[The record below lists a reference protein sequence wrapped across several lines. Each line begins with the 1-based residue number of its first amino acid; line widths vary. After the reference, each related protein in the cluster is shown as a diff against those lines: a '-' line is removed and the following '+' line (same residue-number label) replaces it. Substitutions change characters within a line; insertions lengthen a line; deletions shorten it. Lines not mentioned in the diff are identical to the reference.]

1 MKTKLVNKIVSAI
14 LIFVITFSY
23 WGVLAEKAYA
33 EYEELESQEVK
44 TNNKNVEFDVY
55 FKENEQNT
63 HTKIQKKSE
72 EGSLYVNFNVKEGY
86 LKQIKI
92 KLDNPNFSMKS
103 EELDISNNEISIE
116 WIEGQNEIG
125 VIFGFEKQELISAD
139 YFSKETSIILSAVY
153 IDTNGKEKDIEAERK
168 IMLTWEEEVVVE
180 SEQQI
185 EKTINLGE
193 NRYLLQTNLKIR
205 IKDNAVPVENIK
217 MEILNPVIE
226 NTTVEKVD
234 IYAVNTIIAD
244 GTNNNFKFSDE
255 NLQYNGE
262 EGKLDINLTNPRN
275 NENKIV
281 WKDGEN
287 EFKLIYILNAL
298 DGIIENKGINLEISG
313 SIYYAENREI
323 NFANKLENQIVLSGK
338 LIDVDYTITE
348 GINKG
353 YMYAKTEE
361 TGYETRQVV
370 EISYSDLVEYID
382 IEMGKDRFVD
392 EAGNRIETN
401 GTIYKRTK
409 INKVS
414 FDSIFGEEGRIEV
427 YGNGEK
433 VGEITKD
440 SVADEEGNVVIE
452 YGEEVGEVLIKTSK
466 PIAEGK
472 IEIINDK
479 AVKGELRYS
488 REEIQ
493 RLKWIETGSKVRT
506 NITEEEKTVT
516 MELRETVS
524 KAEISMLTEKV
535 STVIKNERVEIKVLL
550 RTDSNAYDLYKN
562 PYLEIELPIEVK
574 EVEVESIA
582 AAFGEG
588 FKINW
593 TDIIETEEGKK
604 VIRIALIGEQERY
617 AIDISEGTSIVIR
630 TKMTLDKK
638 SGSKEEVVKLRYRNE
653 NAIGYDNNGE
663 AEGKIEIEAPTG
675 VVAINSMEG
684 YNEEGDTATSLSSK
698 EEVGE
703 LEILTEKK
711 TAKVSID
718 VINNYEGEIE
728 NPRILGRVPAEGNKK
743 VTGEELGST
752 FTANM
757 VEGIE
762 KTEGLEGI
770 GYKIYY
776 SSNGEATED
785 TEKEENGWKETIE
798 EAGEVKS
805 YLIETEG
812 YKMGQGES
820 MSFEYEVEIPEGL
833 NHNESSYSTYAVD
846 YGIEEEGNKRVER
859 IIAPTVGATTGEGPE
874 LEVSLESNVENN
886 GEVQE
891 GQIIKYNV
899 KVKNVGD
906 IDAKNILISTI
917 IPENTSYYSSN
928 PAGELQ
934 KIRDEDNRTRITKL
948 LITKDSIAVGETF
961 VATISLKVGILP
973 SYYDENEEIK
983 MNVSSIITAD
993 DLGKELTTNECV
1005 NRIVKGNLSIELQSE
1020 FGNGMIFTEGTQL
1033 RMSATIKNINS
1044 DPKENVVFT
1053 YKVPEGFEYIEAY
1066 RGGHDTTGVNYDEQT
1081 RILTINIGNMN
1092 GSESLGVIIVV
1103 SISPLEGDV
1112 YERQM
1117 VSVASVI
1124 ADGME
1129 KEKISNEIIHTSGR
1143 AKLVVTQSSNR
1154 DYEVNA
1160 GDKIEY
1166 YIKIEN
1172 QGSGEAKEV
1181 KLIDYLPKELKYC
1194 SLTYT
1199 IDGKAVGTEGYI
1211 NEENNYE
1218 IMFNVPIGSEVVV
1231 TLIAEALKQSTS
1243 EVEVTN
1249 SGVIINNKEEI
1260 NMNSLTHKIISDNS
1274 VLTPGGD
1281 RVNVYNISGVAWE
1294 DVNKD
1299 GQKGSNENRLSNIQ
1313 VILIDNETGNIA
1325 LQASTSKEQRTTTN
1339 SSGQYEFKEVKA
1351 GEYIVVFLYDQNQYT
1366 ITEYKKEGVLENDNS
1381 DAISALIKIDGQ
1393 SQMAGI
1399 TESIQITESSILGVN
1414 IGLIKMESAIFSIN
1428 KVVTRMSMTNPKT
1441 SKTVD
1446 FNNSKLAKMD
1456 ADGKY
1461 INSTNFV
1468 IEYKLSVTNEGS
1480 VPGYVKRILDKVPN
1494 GFKFSSDLNP
1504 NWYLG
1509 NNGEI
1514 YNTSLANTTINPGET
1529 KDVSLVLTKQMTENG
1544 NGIFHNTAE
1553 ITEVYNEYGLEN
1565 RIREDTTQQAADVLI
1580 GIKTGGGIVYIS
1592 IIMIA
1597 IGLLVVG
1604 IYFINKKVLKKNTDN
1619 EITKIDNIEI

>member
-103 EELDISNNEISIE
+103 EELEISNNELSIE
-116 WIEGQNEIG
+116 WLEGQNEIG

-185 EKTINLGE
+185 EKAINLGG

-234 IYAVNTIIAD
+234 IYAVNTIMGD
-244 GTNNNFKFSDE
+244 GTNNNFEFNDE

-262 EGKLDINLTNPRN
+262 EGKLDINLTNTRN

-281 WKDGEN
+281 WKEGEN
-287 EFKLIYILNAL
+287 EFKLIYILNAS

-323 NFANKLENQIVLSGK
+323 NFENKLENQIVISGK
-338 LIDVDYTITE
+338 LIDVDYTITD

-414 FDSIFGEEGRIEV
+414 FDSLFGEEGRIEV

-472 IEIINDK
+472 IEIINEK
-479 AVKGELRYS
+479 AVKGELGYS

-493 RLKWIETGSKVRT
+493 RLKVIETESKVRT

-535 STVIKNERVEIKVLL
+535 STVIENERVEIQVLL

-588 FKINW
+588 FQINW
-593 TDIIETEEGKK
+593 TDVIETEEGKK

-617 AIDISEGTSIVIR
+617 AIDISEGMSIVIR

-653 NAIGYDNNGE
+653 NAIGYENNGE

-675 VVAINSMEG
+675 VVAVNSIEG
-684 YNEEGDTATSLSSK
+684 YNEEGEKATSLSSK

-785 TEKEENGWKETIE
+785 KEKEENGWKETIE

-846 YGIEEEGNKRVER
+846 YEVEEEGSKRVER
-859 IIAPTVGATTGEGPE
+859 VIAPTVGATTGEGPE
-874 LEVSLESNVENN
+874 LEVSLESNIQN
-886 GEVQE
+886 GAEIEE
-891 GQIIKYNV
+891 GDIVKYSVKIKNVGNMPARNV
-899 KVKNVGD
+899 KVFGD
-906 IDAKNILISTI
+906 IPDKTVYVIEDNSDSYGTETAYKENPNVKEYTETI
-917 IPENTSYYSSN
+917 EEI
-928 PAGELQ
+928 PAGE
-934 KIRDEDNRTRITKL
+934 TYT
-948 LITKDSIAVGETF
+948 S
-961 VATISLKVGILP
+961 
-973 SYYDENEEIK
+973 SYLIK
-983 MNVSSIITAD
+983 MREFTEYDKNDRRTITVKARVTAD
-993 DLGKELTTNECV
+993 DLGKELETNEWTNTV
-1005 NRIVKGNLSIELQSE
+1005 VKVTLKL
-1020 FGNGMIFTEGTQL
+1020 TL
-1033 RMSATIKNINS
+1033 DA
-1044 DPKENVVFT
+1044 T
-1053 YKVPEGFEYIEAY
+1053 YKDETILKEEEKFKFSGKVINNTEEDIEDAVVKYAVPEGFNFIKAEMYAIVDGKQTNISD
-1066 RGGHDTTGVNYDEQT
+1066 RIQFGNDGVVYFSAGTLKSNSRLE
-1081 RILTINIGNMN
+1081 ITITVEVKGFAEN
-1092 GSESLGVIIVV
+1092 E
-1103 SISPLEGDV
+1103 
-1112 YERQM
+1112 YERTM
-1117 VSVASVI
+1117 KSKLELNGI
-1124 ADGME
+1124 Y
-1129 KEKISNEIIHTSGR
+1129 SNEITHYS
-1143 AKLVVTQSSNR
+1143 AAPKLETYFTSNR
-1154 DYEVNA
+1154 DKYIGTNSE
-1160 GDKIEY
+1160 IEY
-1166 YIKIEN
+1166 YIDI
-1172 QGSGEAKEV
+1172 
-1181 KLIDYLPKELKYC
+1181 
-1194 SLTYT
+1194 
-1199 IDGKAVGTEGYI
+1199 
-1211 NEENNYE
+1211 
-1218 IMFNVPIGSEVVV
+1218 
-1231 TLIAEALKQSTS
+1231 
-1243 EVEVTN
+1243 TN
-1249 SGVIINNKEEI
+1249 SGKVTATDVEITADLPQELTLQKFKAKISDEAEQSYSTKKIKISIPAETTAKLTIMAKVKNNAEDGKEITTRVRFVGENVREQELEPI
-1260 NMNSLTHKIISDNS
+1260 SHIISNEKEIVD
-1274 VLTPGGD
+1274 PGTGETITIYT
-1281 RVNVYNISGVAWE
+1281 VSGSAWE
-1294 DVNKD
+1294 DKDKD
-1299 GQKGSNENRLSNIQ
+1299 GKKDASEPAIANLEVL
-1313 VILIDNETGNIA
+1313 LIDSNTGEIA
-1325 LQASTSKEQRTTTN
+1325 KRVTSDTEQRTKT
-1339 SSGQYEFKEVKA
+1339 SSTGAYRFDEVRK
-1351 GEYIVVFLYDQNQYT
+1351 GNYIVVFLYDTGKYT
-1366 ITEYKKEGVLENDNS
+1366 ITEYKKEGVQDSENS
-1381 DAISALIKIDGQ
+1381 DAIKTNIKLN
-1393 SQMAGI
+1393 SENRTAGV
-1399 TESIQITESSILGVN
+1399 TEEFEVNGGLVSGIN
-1414 IGLIKMESAIFSIN
+1414 IGLIEMDSAIFSLN
-1428 KVVTRMSMTNPKT
+1428 KVVSKMTMTNPKT

-1446 FNNSKLAKMD
+1446 FVNSKLAKMD

-1461 INSTNFV
+1461 ITSTNFV
-1468 IEYKLSVTNEGS
+1468 IEYKIQVTNEGS
-1480 VPGYVKRILDKVPN
+1480 VPGYVKKIADKIPSQ
-1494 GFKFSSDLNP
+1494 FKFSADLNSD
-1504 NWYLG
+1504 WHTG
-1509 NNGEI
+1509 NDGEI
-1514 YNTSLANTTINPGET
+1514 YSTALANLIINPGET
-1529 KDVSLVLTKQMTENG
+1529 KEIPLVLTKKMTQTG
-1544 NGIFHNTAE
+1544 DGIFHNTAE

-1565 RIREDTTQQAADVLI
+1565 SISKDSTKQSADVMI
-1580 GIKTGGGIVYIS
+1580 GIKTGREIIYIS
-1592 IIMIA
+1592 LIFIIIA
-1597 IGLLVVG
+1597 TLGVG
-1604 IYFINKKVLKKNTDN
+1604 IYVINKKVLKK
-1619 EITKIDNIEI
+1619 EEKGIEKIDNFKI